1 MLLARDDGASTGLPG
16 IIRRASFLGA
26 QVDYLIDI
34 AGTLVRAALP
44 SHECLARNL
53 LFVEG
58 DRCCVELATVQWFVG
73 NIVAG
78 ERA

>member
-1 MLLARDDGASTGLPG
+1 M
-16 IIRRASFLGA
+16 
-26 QVDYLIDI
+26 IDI

-58 DRCCVELATVQWFVG
+58 DHCRISLAGVQWFAGDVVAAG
-73 NIVAG
+73 NV
-78 ERA
+78 